1 MCYEAFY
8 LLTVIEMLL
17 EAMCYA
23 LLKEQ
28 GIPVIT
34 RQLIDSGLNML
45 DNIKCKTKWDNLFYL
60 INADTSVVYLFW

>member
-1 MCYEAFY
+1 
-8 LLTVIEMLL
+8 
-17 EAMCYA
+17 MCYA

-45 DNIKCKTKWDNLFYL
+45 DNIKCKTKWEHLFDF